1 MIYFDSAATTLQKPP
16 MVARAMARATA
27 TMASPGR
34 GDYGPAARASRILLA
49 CREMAGRLF
58 QVEEPERVIVTT
70 SATHGLNI
78 AIRSLVQ
85 PDSTVLLSGWEHN
98 AVTRPLAAI
107 PGVRIRAVR
116 APLFAP
122 DRFLEEL
129 EQNLRGGVDVVVCTH
144 VSNVFGYILPVAEV
158 AKLCCQR
165 QVPLIVDAAQSAG
178 VLPLRLEDWGAE
190 YVAMP
195 GHKGL
200 YGPQGTG
207 LLLCR
212 RAAGEP
218 LLYGGTGSASRLQEM
233 PPFLPDR
240 LEAGTHNIPGVAGLL
255 EGMRFVGSKK
265 PGVIF
270 RHECALREQAA
281 AGLKRLPG
289 VEVFSTRGD
298 CQSGVLS
305 FRLPRLDVGQVAE
318 FLGSRGIAVRS
329 GLHCAPLAHGTG
341 GTATSGTVRLS
352 FSAFNTHQE
361 VERFLQ
367 IMRRLV

>member
-129 EQNLRGGVDVVVCTH
+129 EQSLRGGVDVVVCTH

-212 RAAGEP
+212 RAA
-218 LLYGGTGSASRLQEM
+218 Q
-233 PPFLPDR
+233 
-240 LEAGTHNIPGVAGLL
+240 
-255 EGMRFVGSKK
+255 
-265 PGVIF
+265 
-270 RHECALREQAA
+270 Q
-281 AGLKRLPG
+281 
-289 VEVFSTRGD
+289 
-298 CQSGVLS
+298 
-305 FRLPRLDVGQVAE
+305 
-318 FLGSRGIAVRS
+318 
-329 GLHCAPLAHGTG
+329 
-341 GTATSGTVRLS
+341 
-352 FSAFNTHQE
+352 
-361 VERFLQ
+361 
-367 IMRRLV
+367 

>member
-1 MIYFDSAATTLQKPP
+1 M
-16 MVARAMARATA
+16 
-27 TMASPGR
+27 
-34 GDYGPAARASRILLA
+34 
-49 CREMAGRLF
+49 
-58 QVEEPERVIVTT
+58 EEPERVIVTT

-129 EQNLRGGVDVVVCTH
+129 EQSLRGGVDVVVCTH

-270 RHECALREQAA
+270 RHE
-281 AGLKRLPG
+281 
-289 VEVFSTRGD
+289 
-298 CQSGVLS
+298 
-305 FRLPRLDVGQVAE
+305 
-318 FLGSRGIAVRS
+318 
-329 GLHCAPLAHGTG
+329 
-341 GTATSGTVRLS
+341 
-352 FSAFNTHQE
+352 
-361 VERFLQ
+361 
-367 IMRRLV
+367 